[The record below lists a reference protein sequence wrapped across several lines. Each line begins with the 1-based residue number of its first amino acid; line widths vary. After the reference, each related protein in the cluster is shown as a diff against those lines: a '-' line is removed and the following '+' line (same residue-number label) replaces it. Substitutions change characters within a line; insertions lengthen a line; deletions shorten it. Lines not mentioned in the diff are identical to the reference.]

1 MKLLNFYLFHNS
13 FAEQYWVK
21 IQDPVGWNSL
31 GKTINRRMKWHGI
44 FYEYTPKLKF
54 VQDGRLL
61 IQRVYETFGVQAEIL
76 LRIDVWDEITRK
88 YVRDFTGRLN
98 LLTYSIDKDFAEVSI
113 ETAGILKT
121 LDNRDETKVNLEASV
136 TQNGSALPALSNTTV
151 TLHSKTIKKNVRAE
165 RDVAAGSFGENYT
178 SGTTGVKYYIPELA
192 ANQLN
197 EDAGEF
203 YSYEDQVV
211 TADPIADR
219 KYFLKLNNSSNGTW
233 AFNNRMRVKITGLVS
248 IFDDFLVEVVIARRK
263 GDTGVVS
270 QSVTTV
276 INETS
281 PANVYDSGWIDLT
294 ILSPSFNPSYS
305 DCSLGDEF
313 YFFFKITY
321 DMSGFG
327 PGRALYLDFDDTIDQ
342 RLFMQADTSFPATEA
357 TGTLIFETW
366 QRVLRSI
373 ADKPNDAIFFS
384 SYYGRTE
391 NGYAADGAGSL
402 RLMLTGN
409 KIRGLDSKGVTLS
422 LKQLMD
428 FAMAVDGAGIGLERV
443 GTTERVR
450 VEPLTH
456 WYRAQKMMRLTFVKD
471 LQKEVIPELIYSQVK
486 IGYDNK
492 ALNEQTNNL
501 DEFNVFREYT
511 TPISV
516 VKNPLSLMTDI
527 VTSGYTIE
535 YLRRN
540 REAQTRDTE
549 RDDDVICVQ
558 LRRDGLNL
566 VTDKNEDFTVLTLI
580 LDAPT
585 VYNAKL
591 SPARCLKRNGRLIG
605 AGLQKNRTESLRFN
619 FAPANSEMQSR
630 LTGESV
636 NTIEN
641 ASPVISTLDKP
652 LFVAEKYTFKAVLT
666 REQWKYL
673 NTTDPDAPNNVWQY
687 IEFSDTDQNFTKGY
701 LMKATPRPDSLE
713 GEFELIRANI

>member
-1 MKLLNFYLFHNS
+1 MKLYNFYIYHNS

-61 IQRVYETFGVQAEIL
+61 IQRVYETYGVQAELL
-76 LRIDVWDEITRK
+76 LRIDAWDELTRK

-98 LLTYSIDKDFAEVSI
+98 LTTYSIDKDYVELNV
-113 ETAGILKT
+113 EPRGLLKT
-121 LDNRDETKVNLEASV
+121 IENREDTKVNLEASV

-151 TLHSKTIKKNVRAE
+151 TLHSKTI
-165 RDVAAGSFGENYT
+165 
-178 SGTTGVKYYIPELA
+178 IPELA

-203 YSYEDQVV
+203 YSYADQVV

-248 IFDDFLVEVVIARRK
+248 INDDFLVEVVIARRK

-276 INETS
+276 INETI

-294 ILSPSFNPSYS
+294 ILQPSFNPSYS
-305 DCSLGDEF
+305 DGLLGDEF

-321 DMSGFG
+321 DMSGGG
-327 PGRALYLDFDDTIDQ
+327 PGRALYLDFDDTADQ
-342 RLFMQADTSFPATEA
+342 RLFMQADTSFPTTPA

-409 KIRGLDSKGVTLS
+409 KIRELNSKGVTVS

-428 FAMAVDGAGIGLERV
+428 FSMAVDGAGIGLERV

-471 LQKEVIPELIYSQVK
+471 LQKEVIPELIYSAVK

-492 ALNEQTNNL
+492 ALNEQINNL

-516 VKNPLSLMTDI
+516 VKNSLSLMTDI

-558 LRRDGLNL
+558 LRRGGLSL
-566 VTDKNEDFTVLTLI
+566 ITDKNQDFTVLTGI

-619 FAPANSEMQSR
+619 FAPANAEMQSR

-652 LFVAEKYTFKAVLT
+652 LFLAEKYTFKAVLT

-701 LMKATPRPDSLE
+701 LLKATPRPDSLE
-713 GEFELIRANI
+713 GEFELIRANV

>member
-1 MKLLNFYLFHNS
+1 MKLYNFYIYHNS

-31 GKTINRRMKWHGI
+31 GKTITRRMKWHGI

-61 IQRVYETFGVQAEIL
+61 IQRVYETYGVQAELL
-76 LRIDVWDEITRK
+76 LRIDAWDELTRK

-98 LLTYSIDKDFAEVSI
+98 LTTYSIDKDYVELNV
-113 ETAGILKT
+113 EPRGLLKT
-121 LDNRDETKVNLEASV
+121 IENREDTKVNLEASV
-136 TQNGSALPALSNTTV
+136 TQNGSALGALGFNPV
-151 TLHSKTIKKNVRAE
+151 MLHSKTIKKNVRAE
-165 RDVAAGSFGENYT
+165 RDDAAPFFGATY
-178 SGTTGVKYYIPELA
+178 SGTGTRYYIPDLA
-192 ANQLN
+192 ANQIN

-203 YSYEDQVV
+203 YSYADQVV

-219 KYFLKLNNSSNGTW
+219 KYFLKLNDASNGTW
-233 AFNNRMRVKITGLVS
+233 QFNNDFRVKFTIGASSNTDTLKVDV
-248 IFDDFLVEVVIARRK
+248 IIARRK
-263 GDTGVVS
+263 GDTGVVDTYTIP
-270 QSVTTV
+270 VLLTT
-276 INETS
+276 TLPS
-281 PANVYDSGWIDLT
+281 GSYDSGYRDLNCL
-294 ILSPSFNPSYS
+294 ILDFCPTFTN
-305 DCSLGDEF
+305 CSLNDEF
-313 YFFFKITY
+313 YFFFKFDY
-321 DMSGFG
+321 SLN
-327 PGRALYLDFDDTIDQ
+327 ALLGSTNRIQFDTDSTQ
-342 RLFMQADTSFPATEA
+342 QLFMTADTSFPATEA

-366 QRVLRSI
+366 ERVLRSI

-409 KIRGLDSKGVTLS
+409 KIRGLGGKGVTIS

-428 FAMAVDGAGIGLERV
+428 FAMAVDGVGFGLERV

-471 LQKEVIPELIYSQVK
+471 LQKEVIPELIYSAVK

-566 VTDKNEDFTVLTLI
+566 VTDKNQDFTVLTGI

-619 FAPANSEMQSR
+619 FAPANSSMQSR

-701 LMKATPRPDSLE
+701 LLKATPRPDSLE
-713 GEFELIRANI
+713 GEFELMRANV

>member
-1 MKLLNFYLFHNS
+1 MKLYNFYIYHNS

-61 IQRVYETFGVQAEIL
+61 IQRVYETYGVQAELL
-76 LRIDVWDEITRK
+76 LRIDAWDELTRK

-98 LLTYSIDKDFAEVSI
+98 LTTYSIDKDYVELNV
-113 ETAGILKT
+113 EPRGLLKT
-121 LDNRDETKVNLEASV
+121 IENREDTKVNLEASV

-165 RDVAAGSFGENYT
+165 RDVAVPFFGADY
-178 SGTTGVKYYIPELA
+178 GGIGPRYYIPDLA

-203 YSYEDQVV
+203 YSYADQVV

-219 KYFLKLNNSSNGTW
+219 KYFLKLNAASNGTW
-233 AFNNRMRVKITGLVS
+233 QFNNDFRVKFTISNSNNTDTLKVDV
-248 IFDDFLVEVVIARRK
+248 IIARRK
-263 GDTGVVS
+263 GDTGVVDTYTIP
-270 QSVTTV
+270 VLPITTMPDG
-276 INETS
+276 S
-281 PANVYDSGWIDLT
+281 YDSGYRDLNCL
-294 ILSPSFNPSYS
+294 ILDFCPTFT
-305 DCSLGDEF
+305 DCGLNDEF
-313 YFFFKITY
+313 YFFFKFFY
-321 DMSGFG
+321 VNAGFDSSTN
-327 PGRALYLDFDDTIDQ
+327 RIQFDTASTQ
-342 RLFMQADTSFPATEA
+342 QLFMTANTSFPATPG

-366 QRVLRSI
+366 ERVLRSI

-540 REAQTRDTE
+540 REAKTRDTE

-566 VTDKNEDFTVLTLI
+566 VTDKNEDFTVLTGI

-591 SPARCLKRNGRLIG
+591 SPARCLKRNSRLIG

-619 FAPANSEMQSR
+619 FAPANAEMQSR

-652 LFVAEKYTFKAVLT
+652 LFLAEKYTFKAVLT

-713 GEFELIRANI
+713 GEFELIRANV

>member
-1 MKLLNFYLFHNS
+1 
-13 FAEQYWVK
+13 
-21 IQDPVGWNSL
+21 
-31 GKTINRRMKWHGI
+31 
-44 FYEYTPKLKF
+44 
-54 VQDGRLL
+54 
-61 IQRVYETFGVQAEIL
+61 
-76 LRIDVWDEITRK
+76 
-88 YVRDFTGRLN
+88 
-98 LLTYSIDKDFAEVSI
+98 
-113 ETAGILKT
+113 
-121 LDNRDETKVNLEASV
+121 
-136 TQNGSALPALSNTTV
+136 
-151 TLHSKTIKKNVRAE
+151 
-165 RDVAAGSFGENYT
+165 
-178 SGTTGVKYYIPELA
+178 
-192 ANQLN
+192 
-197 EDAGEF
+197 
-203 YSYEDQVV
+203 
-211 TADPIADR
+211 
-219 KYFLKLNNSSNGTW
+219 
-233 AFNNRMRVKITGLVS
+233 
-248 IFDDFLVEVVIARRK
+248 
-263 GDTGVVS
+263 
-270 QSVTTV
+270 
-276 INETS
+276 
-281 PANVYDSGWIDLT
+281 
-294 ILSPSFNPSYS
+294 
-305 DCSLGDEF
+305 
-313 YFFFKITY
+313 

-535 YLRRN
+535 YLRRT